1 MPPDTTP
8 RRPSLAILWN
18 SAVQQPP
25 AIRFDA
31 VDQVFQTRSG
41 PTHALLDVSFDVAHH
56 EFLAVL
62 GPSGCGKSTLLRMI
76 AGLLQ
81 PTGGAVDVFGV
92 PVTGPRDD
100 IGIVFQKPTLLQ
112 WATVEDNV
120 TFPVRHKTG
129 HVSAR
134 DRERAQELLAMV
146 GLEGFGKRLP
156 DELSG
161 GMQQRVG
168 IARAL
173 HLDPDILL
181 MDEPFSAL
189 DALTREV
196 MGFDLLRIFA
206 DKPKTVVFIT
216 HSVSEA
222 ALLAD
227 RVLIMSGRPGTV
239 ASQHVVPLT
248 GPRGPDSMKDPG
260 LLDLSADLRA
270 RLMTRQAA

>member
-1 MPPDTTP
+1 MAT
-8 RRPSLAILWN
+8 
-18 SAVQQPP
+18 P
-25 AIRFDA
+25 AIRFDRLG
-31 VDQVFQTRSG
+31 QVFSTRSG
-41 PTHALLDVSFDVAHH
+41 QTEALRNVSFEVARH
-56 EFLAVL
+56 EFLAIL

-81 PTGGAVDVFGV
+81 PSSGSLEVFGH
-92 PVTGPRDD
+92 PVTEPRDD
-100 IGIVFQKPTLLQ
+100 IGIVFQKPTLLP

-120 TFPVRHKTG
+120 LFPARHKRGRVT
-129 HVSAR
+129 AE
-134 DRERAQELLAMV
+134 ERQRAGELLHMV
-146 GLEGFGKRLP
+146 GLDGFASRLP

-173 HLDPDILL
+173 LMDPDILL

-206 DKPKTVVFIT
+206 ERPKTVVFIT

-227 RVLIMSGRPGTV
+227 RVLVMTGRPGTV
-239 ASQHVVPLT
+239 LTDLPVPVAR
-248 GPRGPDSMKDPG
+248 PRGPETANEKAIHDLTACLRD
-260 LLDLSADLRA
+260 LLIK
-270 RLMTRQAA
+270 RQAA